1 MVLEKRCL
9 PNHLL
14 INTVGTKESTTLV
27 KEIENDELVRRNTR
41 LVLVNLSAMGCQHQ
55 KVAKKLVMVW
65 NLLLHVGGWSGTD
78 EKGKGKPCKGKGQDK
93 KNTGNDKGKRKW

>member
-41 LVLVNLSAMGCQHQ
+41 LVPCEFVGDGLPTS
-55 KVAKKLVMVW
+55 KVPKKLVMVW